1 MVQKTLEKS
10 ITYEKFKEI
19 IQEDQKAHLIN
30 GRIFMETPASYKHEY
45 IFGKLFSILR
55 IYVVSRDL
63 GIVLGSRTLV
73 RIDKYNAFEPDLL
86 FISKERKNIIKEY
99 EIVGAPDLVIEIISK
114 SSRREDRVEKFLGYE
129 KIGVKEYWLI
139 DSEKDI
145 AEFYAL
151 KGKKFEEIEVKDGVF
166 KSTVIKDFWIKI
178 QWLFD
183 DKVKETD
190 IINKIL
196 PSKEGLPTRG
206 F

>member
-1 MVQKTLEKS
+1 MVQKTLKKP

-30 GRIFMETPASYKHEY
+30 GRIFMETPASYKQE
-45 IFGKLFSILR
+45 KLFWKLGFILKGF
-55 IYVVSRDL
+55 VDSKDL

-99 EIVGAPDLVIEIISK
+99 EIVGAPDVVVEIISK

-139 DSEKDI
+139 DSEKEI

-151 KGKKFEEIEVKDGVF
+151 KDGKFEEIEVKDGIF
-166 KSTVIKDFWIKI
+166 KSTVIKDFWIKV

-183 DKVKETD
+183 DKVKETE

-196 PSKEGLPTRG
+196 PK
-206 F
+206 